1 MSYGRSYKRKTKRK
15 TKRKG
20 RKRYPLYSMGT
31 PSGIPTIRRA
41 SLRYCDEVLI
51 TSTGGLLNTNQ
62 KFLANG
68 LFDCNVALGGHQPMG
83 FDTWASLYNRYVV
96 LGSKIRCEVAL
107 TDVGNDGGMYAGIFL
122 DDDSSVTYGSLTGL
136 VEARKGNHV
145 TCTNQRAPQYT
156 SSKYSARAFH
166 NITDIKDNMY
176 TIGAPVTADPTDKA
190 YYVIWGESIKTA
202 QSNSYTALVIIDY
215 IVEFSEPKDLA
226 QS

>member
-1 MSYGRSYKRKTKRK
+1 
-15 TKRKG
+15 
-20 RKRYPLYSMGT
+20 MGT
-31 PSGIPTIRRA
+31 PSGLPTIRRA
-41 SLRYCDEVLI
+41 CLRYCDEIVV

-62 KFLANG
+62 RFLANG
-68 LFDCNVALGGHQPMG
+68 LFDPNVALGGHQPMG

-107 TDVGNDGGMYAGIFL
+107 DDVGQNGGMYAGIFL
-122 DDDSSVTYGSLTGL
+122 DDDGTAVYGSLTGL
-136 VEARKGNHV
+136 VEARKGSHV
-145 TCTNQRAPQYT
+145 TCTNQRRPQYT
-156 SSKYSARAFH
+156 SAKYSARQFH

-176 TIGAPVTADPTDKA
+176 TIGSVVTGDPSDKA
-190 YYVIWGESIKTA
+190 YYVVWGESVKSA